1 MKKLMRRLSR
11 VKVTHSTQYSLLQSE
26 PADPR
31 VGAAKQG
38 SDVPHGHF
46 PVYVGIDQT
55 AARRFIVSAEMLR
68 QPVFVE
74 LLNRSAQ
81 EYGYEQRGVLRIPIN
96 VAVFE
101 RVVEYLS
108 LGLRQGQQPLTLDEL
123 V

>member
-11 VKVTHSTQYSLLQSE
+11 VRVTHSTHYSMLRSE
-26 PADPR
+26 QPDPR
-31 VGAAKQG
+31 VGPAKQR

-46 PVYVGIDQT
+46 PVYVGMDQT
-55 AARRFIVSAEMLR
+55 ATRRFAVSAEMLR
-68 QPVFVE
+68 QPIFVE

-81 EYGYEQRGVLRIPIN
+81 EYGYDQRGVLRIPIN

-101 RVVEYLS
+101 RVLES
-108 LGLRQGQQPLTLDEL
+108 LRQGQQPSSLDEL

>member
-11 VKVTHSTQYSLLQSE
+11 VQVTHSTQYSMLRSE
-26 PADPR
+26 PPDPR
-31 VGAAKQG
+31 LGPAKQG
-38 SDVPHGHF
+38 SDVPQGHF

-55 AARRFIVSAEMLR
+55 APTRRFIVSAEMLR
-68 QPVFVE
+68 QPIFVE

-96 VAVFE
+96 AVAFE
-101 RVVEYLS
+101 RVVES
-108 LGLRQGQQPLTLDEL
+108 LRQGQQPLSLDEL

>member
-1 MKKLMRRLSR
+1 MKKLMRRLPPVR
-11 VKVTHSTQYSLLQSE
+11 VTHSTQYSMLRSE
-26 PADPR
+26 PPDP
-31 VGAAKQG
+31 VEPTKQR

-55 AARRFIVSAEMLR
+55 STRRFIVSAEMLR
-68 QPVFVE
+68 QPIFVE

-96 VAVFE
+96 VVVFE
-101 RVVEYLS
+101 RVLES
-108 LGLRQGQQPLTLDEL
+108 IRQGQEPSSLDEL

>member
-11 VKVTHSTQYSLLQSE
+11 VRVNHSTQYSMLRSE
-26 PADPR
+26 SPDLMEPT
-31 VGAAKQG
+31 KQR

-55 AARRFIVSAEMLR
+55 TTRRFIVSAEMLR
-68 QPVFVE
+68 HPIFVE

-96 VAVFE
+96 VVVFE
-101 RVVEYLS
+101 RVLES
-108 LGLRQGQQPLTLDEL
+108 LRQGQEPSSLDM
-123 V
+123 VSY

>member
-11 VKVTHSTQYSLLQSE
+11 VTVTHSTQYSMLRSE
-26 PADPR
+26 QPDPP
-31 VGAAKQG
+31 VEPTKQR

-55 AARRFIVSAEMLR
+55 SMRRFIVSAEMLR
-68 QPVFVE
+68 NPIFVE

-96 VAVFE
+96 VVVFE
-101 RVVEYLS
+101 RVLES
-108 LGLRQGQQPLTLDEL
+108 LRQGQEPSNLD
-123 V
+123 